1 MPALAA
7 VEERLRMAAAAVDLR
22 PAPSA
27 IAARTVYTLLYAGAI
42 AGAGRWLRPNQ
53 VVRMTDEQARDT
65 TTPARFWW
73 AEASSRPGF
82 SPSGRRWYAE
92 NTRESVRLVLAGPLL
107 RAGAVVE
114 RLGLSRSSPAPRWAL
129 ETGFAAFVCAPDNT
143 SAAAA
148 LGAWLRERGRAPA
161 ADSAPALLARRLLD
175 ASRAVEAFVAART
188 GHPAAARLQ
197 RLAVKAAELAVELS
211 GQEGNDV
218 PEVRRDGGEI
228 QQGRARRE
236 KKEASTGRGQTATER
251 IAR

>member
-7 VEERLRMAAAAVDLR
+7 IEERLRMAAAAVDLR

-27 IAARTVYTLLYAGAI
+27 IAARTVYALLYAGAV

-65 TTPARFWW
+65 TAPARFWW
-73 AEASSRPGF
+73 AEASSRAGF

-114 RLGLSRSSPAPRWAL
+114 RPGLSKSSPAPRWAL
-129 ETGFAAFVCAPDNT
+129 DAAFAAFLCALDT

-148 LGAWLRERGRAPA
+148 LGAWLRERGCQPVADAAPA
-161 ADSAPALLARRLLD
+161 RLVRRLLD
-175 ASRAVEAFVAART
+175 ASRAV
-188 GHPAAARLQ
+188 
-197 RLAVKAAELAVELS
+197 
-211 GQEGNDV
+211 
-218 PEVRRDGGEI
+218 
-228 QQGRARRE
+228 
-236 KKEASTGRGQTATER
+236 
-251 IAR
+251 